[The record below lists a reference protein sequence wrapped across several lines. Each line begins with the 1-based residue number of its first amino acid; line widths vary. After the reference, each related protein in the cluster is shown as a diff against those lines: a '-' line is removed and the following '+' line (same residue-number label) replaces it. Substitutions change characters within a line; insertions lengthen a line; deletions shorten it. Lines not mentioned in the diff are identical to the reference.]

1 MHRNLYT
8 YMRFCDVN
16 KEYEYMS
23 TEQSEFENI
32 EHLGQRFEL
41 PSDTRYQV

>member
-8 YMRFCDVN
+8 VHLCDVN

-23 TEQSEFENI
+23 IEQPEFENI
-32 EHLGQRFEL
+32 EHWGQRFEL
-41 PSDTRYQV
+41 PSDARYQV